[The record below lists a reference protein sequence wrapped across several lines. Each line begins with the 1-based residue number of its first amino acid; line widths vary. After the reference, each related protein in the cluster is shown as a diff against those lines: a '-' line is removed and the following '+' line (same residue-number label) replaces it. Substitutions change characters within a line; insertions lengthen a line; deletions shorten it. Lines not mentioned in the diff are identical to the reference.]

1 MVRFLTDQW
10 VAAFNA
16 ALDGADFGEESN
28 GRSVRAESGQFTIEQ
43 RVTGV
48 PDRPDAEGPLR
59 VVLSVDAGQVRLSTS
74 GQEAGDDGA
83 DVVVSLSYE
92 DAAALSRGEL
102 DPTEALGTGRVQVRG
117 DLSVLVAGQG
127 LLATAAGRMAEL
139 QAGTSY

>member
-1 MVRFLTDQW
+1 VRFLTDQW

-16 ALDGADFGEESN
+16 ALEGADLGEESK

-48 PDRPDAEGPLR
+48 PDRPAAEGPLR
-59 VVLSVDAGQVRLSTS
+59 VVLSVDAGQVTLSTS
-74 GQEAGDDGA
+74 GQEPEGDGA

-127 LLATAAGRMAEL
+127 LLAAAAGRMAEL

>member
-1 MVRFLTDQW
+1 MARFLTDQW

-16 ALDGADFGEESN
+16 ALEGADLGGESN

-48 PDRPDAEGPLR
+48 PDRPAEGPLR
-59 VVLSVDAGQVRLSTS
+59 VVLFVDAGQVRLSTS
-74 GQEAGDDGA
+74 GQEAGDDGP

-102 DPTEALGTGRVQVRG
+102 DPIEALGTGRVQVRG
-117 DLSVLVAGQG
+117 DLSVLLAGQG
-127 LLATAAGRMAEL
+127 LLAAAAGRMAEL